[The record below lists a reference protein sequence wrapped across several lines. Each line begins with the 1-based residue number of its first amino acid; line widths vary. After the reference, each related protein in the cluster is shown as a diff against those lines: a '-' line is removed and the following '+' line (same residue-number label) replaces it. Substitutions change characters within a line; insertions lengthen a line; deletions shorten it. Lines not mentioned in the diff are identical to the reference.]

1 MTERKLGAIYPNI
14 QKKVI
19 DNSYFGQFKGKD
31 FWCEGG
37 GNGIDCCFNHI
48 IGLPEKHDKQIPIT
62 SYTMDFLDKLMNDKY
77 VMVVKATGLGLSESF
92 LRIIGWLCTRDNKL
106 NRTTICIITGA
117 RHLLAMALLKRL
129 KNMFDGHDFQGTM
142 SSMELNG
149 VTVAT
154 FPTNN
159 LQSMRGIDRVSY
171 TFIDEFDFFFKSHAK
186 EALTLAERYIAKSNT
201 RIALISTPNTPTGI
215 MASMEKDKNH
225 LYTIMRLNY
234 EHGLIGNIFT
244 PEEIEEA
251 KKSPSFERE
260 YNLSYSTSEGNV
272 FPYILIDA
280 VTQQYDF
287 NLGKGYRVLALDPA
301 FGSSEFGICG
311 VQKKG
316 EKYYITEATSFKRPD
331 ITTMLDLIQEKRKHY
346 DKIVCDAARPEV
358 IQGLRARDVPVEG
371 ISFAKY
377 LNIMVTN
384 TVEVVKKQDLIIHP
398 SFEKLIDQLKVVE
411 YDSRGYPDK
420 KKVDFDIGDCLLMAL
435 HSVRMTGGSLSFAGQ
450 FGDKYFDEFEK
461 ANDGEFD

>member
-1 MTERKLGAIYPNI
+1 MTDRKLNAIYPNI

-19 DNSYFGQFKGKD
+19 DNSYFGQFKDKD

-48 IGLPEKHDKQIPIT
+48 IGLPEKHEKKIAIT
-62 SYTMDFLDKLMNDKY
+62 PYTMDFLKKLQNDKY

-92 LRIIGWLCTRDNKL
+92 LRIIGWLSTRDNKL
-106 NRTTICIITGA
+106 NHTTICIITGA

-142 SSMELNG
+142 SSMELDG

-159 LQSMRGIDRVSY
+159 LQSMRGIDKVSY
-171 TFIDEFDFFFKSHAK
+171 TFIDEFDFFFKKDAK

-201 RIALISTPNTPTGI
+201 KIALISTPNNPTGI
-215 MASMEKDKNH
+215 MASMEKDQNH
-225 LYTIMRLNY
+225 LYTIMRLDY
-234 EHGLIGNIFT
+234 SHGVRANVFT

-251 KKSPSFERE
+251 KKSASFERE
-260 YNLSYSTSEGNV
+260 YNLSYATSEGNI
-272 FPYILIDA
+272 FSYLLIDA
-280 VTQQYDF
+280 ITKQYDF
-287 NLGKGYRVLALDPA
+287 NMGKGYKVLAVDPA

-311 VQKKG
+311 VQKKDD
-316 EKYYITEATSFKRPD
+316 KYYITEALAFKRPD
-331 ITTMLDLIQEKRKHY
+331 IAVMLDLIEEKRKNY
-346 DKIVCDAARPEV
+346 DKIVVDAARPEV
-358 IQGLRARDVPVEG
+358 IQGLRNRGIACEG

-377 LNIMVTN
+377 LNIMVVN
-384 TVEVVKKQDLIIHP
+384 TVETIRKQDLVIHP
-398 SFEKLIDQLKVVE
+398 SFDKLIDQLKAVE

-420 KKVDFDIGDCLLMAL
+420 KRVDFDIGDCLLMAL
-435 HSVRMTGGSLSFAGQ
+435 HTVRMSGGSLSFAGQ
-450 FGDKYFDEFEK
+450 IGDKYFDEFDK